1 MKTLSLCV
9 AIACAAAQPV
19 AAADDAAD
27 DAADADVVAFN
38 ASVRVEVDA
47 AGKPVRIEAPAD
59 LPEAIRA
66 FVEKRVASWQYT
78 PAQVAGVPQA
88 AVTYVGVNACAVPVG
103 AGYRLGVDFAG
114 NGPRTAADRTLVPPM
129 YPRLAQRRNT
139 SAEFVL
145 ILGIEAD
152 GYMKAGKLVPD
163 DVVIGMI
170 LERIAKPDCAL
181 GFFDAASFD
190 ERQRSALEGFA
201 HLYAQFGCEPK
212 LTVNYER
219 EAYASPHDH
228 YARVTFDRQVTCFPT
243 DRMVLGQASG
253 PSFPLYTGITETYAS
268 PVLLEL
274 KCEQFMPSWM
284 WDLIHDFQLNRV
296 GYSKYN
302 TGMRAHMN
310 DVYLRDPEL
319 EALLHA

>member
-152 GYMKAGKLVPD
+152 GRAVIDQIERADISGRAGASEFEMVLRQWVKTVRFDPEHVAGKPVRGQVRMPVEFSMRDPGDREARREALQVQAK
-163 DVVIGMI
+163 ISR
-170 LERIAKPDCAL
+170 ECRIASGAGDMKPVAVQ
-181 GFFDAASFD
+181 SVV
-190 ERQRSALEGFA
+190 
-201 HLYAQFGCEPK
+201 
-212 LTVNYER
+212 TVI
-219 EAYASPHDH
+219 
-228 YARVTFDRQVTCFPT
+228 PT
-243 DRMVLGQASG
+243 PAG
-253 PSFPLYTGITETYAS
+253 
-268 PVLLEL
+268 
-274 KCEQFMPSWM
+274 
-284 WDLIHDFQLNRV
+284 
-296 GYSKYN
+296 
-302 TGMRAHMN
+302 
-310 DVYLRDPEL
+310 
-319 EALLHA
+319 

>member
-19 AAADDAAD
+19 AAAD

-88 AVTYVGVNACAVPVG
+88 AVTYVGVNACAVSVG

-139 SAEFVL
+139 SAD
-145 ILGIEAD
+145 LGPR
-152 GYMKAGKLVPD
+152 LT
-163 DVVIGMI
+163 
-170 LERIAKPDCAL
+170 
-181 GFFDAASFD
+181 
-190 ERQRSALEGFA
+190 RS
-201 HLYAQFGCEPK
+201 
-212 LTVNYER
+212 
-219 EAYASPHDH
+219 
-228 YARVTFDRQVTCFPT
+228 
-243 DRMVLGQASG
+243 
-253 PSFPLYTGITETYAS
+253 PST
-268 PVLLEL
+268 
-274 KCEQFMPSWM
+274 
-284 WDLIHDFQLNRV
+284 
-296 GYSKYN
+296 
-302 TGMRAHMN
+302 
-310 DVYLRDPEL
+310 
-319 EALLHA
+319 